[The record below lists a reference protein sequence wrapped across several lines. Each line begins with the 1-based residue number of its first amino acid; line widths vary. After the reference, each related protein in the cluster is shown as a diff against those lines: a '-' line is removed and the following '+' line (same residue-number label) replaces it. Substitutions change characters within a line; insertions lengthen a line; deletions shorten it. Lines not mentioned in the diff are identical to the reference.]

1 MFKPKIILWLLLF
14 TCLVSTN
21 FGQSFTYSGPSQVTI
36 PYGSTTATATFYFTY
51 YNLDSEHKVIYPML
65 NIKLDGV
72 QVNTYTLCNN
82 PQTPSSY
89 GISLTP
95 GVHTITFTLMSVNWY
110 TLDCYDTKLWQESQV
125 TVNCKFN
132 ISVENIFGGGSIYAD
147 GNRTSPFFR
156 TSASGDNVSLGAIE
170 QNYGGYNWV
179 WSTSG
184 SYPSEWRREPSGGG
198 GIGFSSSQN
207 TSYSVQSSDLNTSIV
222 AGLRKVCGLTFQAN
236 SSMSINGNYRTSPY
250 TESVVE
256 QNSISAIA
264 SNYSANGIDFTFSKW
279 STVSGDVYSPITASE
294 HKTYTAV
301 YTGKPSSS
309 ECSITFNTSQEGQ
322 PVNLSWSKHPLDNS
336 SISHYAIWRKVTT
349 SGTPTLLTTVSA
361 TGASSY
367 SYTDY
372 EFAISSGANKILLF
386 YDVRPYYSPDNS
398 YSDPSF
404 EGVYGV

>member
-1 MFKPKIILWLLLF
+1 MFKQRIILWLSLF
-14 TCLVSTN
+14 VCIVSTN

-36 PYGSTTATATFYFTY
+36 PYGSNTATATFYFTY
-51 YNLDSEHKVIYPML
+51 SNLDSEHKVIYPML

-110 TLDCYDTKLWQESQV
+110 TLNCYDPKFWQESQV

-147 GNRTSPFFR
+147 GNRTSPFTR

-170 QNYGGYNWV
+170 QNYGGYNWI
-179 WSTSG
+179 WNTSG
-184 SYPSEWRREPSGGG
+184 SYPSEWQRIPSGIGG
-198 GIGFSSSQN
+198 GSFSNLQS
-207 TSYSVQSSDLNTSIV
+207 TSYSVQSTDLNTRLV

-264 SNYSANGIDFTFSKW
+264 SSYSANGIDFTFSKW
-279 STVSGDVYSPITASE
+279 STGSGDVYSPITASE

-301 YTGKPSSS
+301 YTGKPNSS

-322 PVNLSWSKHPLDNS
+322 PVNL
-336 SISHYAIWRKVTT
+336 T
-349 SGTPTLLTTVSA
+349 
-361 TGASSY
+361 
-367 SYTDY
+367 
-372 EFAISSGANKILLF
+372 
-386 YDVRPYYSPDNS
+386 
-398 YSDPSF
+398 
-404 EGVYGV
+404 